1 MLSVAICDISV
12 VLNINLHKKNHWFQI
27 SASKL
32 LGDKSGD
39 NSHQNTKQI
48 FWRKFANPKTEKVSI
63 TIEFYIFELA

>member
-1 MLSVAICDISV
+1 MSSVAICDISV
-12 VLNINLHKKNHWFQI
+12 VLNINLYKKNHWLQI

-48 FWRKFANPKTEKVSI
+48 F
-63 TIEFYIFELA
+63 